1 MKIAVIGS
9 GNVGGTLAKAFL
21 KKGHDVVIGVRIPL
35 SDKAKILAMDIGE
48 EIFIPVAEAVRR
60 SDVVVVAVPAQLAA
74 DVANDLGDTTGK
86 VIIDTMNV
94 VMGRG
99 PVGFSNTADA
109 ILANTTTR
117 DVVKCFNTTGF
128 ENMANPGYPDAA
140 IDMFVAGDSVKGK
153 RIATE
158 LAVEMGFGTVWDMGG
173 NDKFFLIE
181 QLAGVWINQAILQKS
196 GRGIGFK
203 LLRR

>member
-21 KKGHDVVIGVRIPL
+21 KKRHDVVVGVRIPL

-48 EIFIPVAEAVRR
+48 EIFIPVVEAVRR

-181 QLAGVWINQAILQKS
+181 QLAGVWINQAIFQKS

>member
-48 EIFIPVAEAVRR
+48 EIFMPVAEAVRR
-60 SDVVVVAVPAQLAA
+60 SDVIVVAVPAQLAA

-99 PVGFSNTADA
+99 PAGFSNTADA
-109 ILANTTTR
+109 ILANTTTS

-181 QLAGVWINQAILQKS
+181 QLAGVWINQAIFQKS
-196 GRGIGFK
+196 GRGIAFK